1 MQAPN
6 VSSFGK
12 ELFSTSVISCI
23 FTLLLIIEIFIVY
36 SLIDNFFVEKKIQL
50 LSFTNRRRTKIK
62 KSKKVIPL

>member
-1 MQAPN
+1 MQVPN

-23 FTLLLIIEIFIVY
+23 FILLLIIEIFIVY

-50 LSFTNRRRTKIK
+50 LSFTDRRRTKIK
-62 KSKKVIPL
+62 RTKKVIPL